1 MKPSTINGKIA
12 LTILALTLIGIVLVL
27 VPESYISSSL
37 AGAIM
42 ALCGL
47 GLAGWSRRWMTPL
60 REVTD
65 YVEAMSQGKVARR
78 PLRVEQA
85 GEVERLATAVN
96 RLNTQLRGVAEEADE
111 LARGMI
117 GIQTLADRVLDSG
130 DLSAVDFEVRGAEGG
145 LNHSFTM
152 LTNQLRRVAV
162 MSHII
167 ASDNLQNPAL
177 DDELPGELGETY
189 GAMIR
194 HLRQLA
200 SNARRVSH
208 GDLTVELEGG
218 GDLGSSF
225 NEMVNGLRELVGEIV
240 QSALQISSA
249 SEEMLQVLREQ
260 QKSARD
266 QARRIEATK
275 RSMDELLD
283 SADAIARSARTV
295 SGAAEK
301 TRDKNRQIGRRITTL
316 EQQSD
321 RIREILE
328 LIRNIADRSD
338 LLALNASLEGQ
349 RAGEAGQGFTLVAQE
364 MRRLAEN
371 TKESVGNV
379 KNLVSEIG
387 ETATGASKASKEG
400 LQLSEK
406 TTKESQE
413 INEVSRRQREATE
426 DVGEAMEELTTLV
439 NHGVAGIRQVT
450 HAASDLA
457 DLADRLGD
465 LVDRF
470 EVRAQNELGH
480 GLGPEDGDGTRTFH

>member
-1 MKPSTINGKIA
+1 MNPSTINGKITWSLLV
-12 LTILALTLIGIVLVL
+12 LTIVGVGLLWVPDSILATPAATAVV
-27 VPESYISSSL
+27 
-37 AGAIM
+37 GAI
-42 ALCGL
+42 GL
-47 GLAGWSRRWMTPL
+47 LLVAWSRSWMAPI

-65 YVEAMSQGKVARR
+65 YVERMSEGEVARN
-78 PLRVEQA
+78 PLKVDQS
-85 GEVERLATAVN
+85 GQVERLATAVN

-130 DLSAVDFEVRGAEGG
+130 DLSAVDFQVRGAEGG

-167 ASDNLQNPAL
+167 ANDNLQNPAL

-189 GAMIR
+189 GAMVQ
-194 HLRQLA
+194 HLRQIA
-200 SNARRVSH
+200 SNARQVSC

-225 NEMVNGLRELVGEIV
+225 NEMVYGLRELVEEIV

-249 SEEMLQVLREQ
+249 SEEMLQVLQEQ

-275 RSMDELLD
+275 KSMHELLD

-295 SGAAEK
+295 SSAAEK
-301 TRDKNRQIGRRITTL
+301 TRDKNKQIGQRIATL

-379 KNLVSEIG
+379 KNLVAEIG
-387 ETATGASKASKEG
+387 ESATGASKASKEG
-400 LQLSEK
+400 LALSEK
-406 TTKESQE
+406 TTNESQE
-413 INEVSRRQREATE
+413 INDVSRRQKEATE
-426 DVGEAMEELTTLV
+426 DVSKAMEELTTLV

-457 DLADRLGD
+457 QLAQRLGD

-470 EVRAQNELGH
+470 EVRARSQLERDF
-480 GLGPEDGDGTRTFH
+480 EADEESRRTVH